1 MKSQISVPLIPG
13 DVSYLDVLTVIVKL
27 WTSIDLKLQSPQSVF
42 GITFFFFLPCLP
54 DLWVWL
60 SPPIRMTTAP
70 TITRWQRKYIVF
82 LLNQLPLVYP
92 QSGTVT

>member
-42 GITFFFFLPCLP
+42 GILFFFFFLAFRICGSGCHLP
-54 DLWVWL
+54 
-60 SPPIRMTTAP
+60 
-70 TITRWQRKYIVF
+70 
-82 LLNQLPLVYP
+82 
-92 QSGTVT
+92 SG

>member
-42 GITFFFFLPCLP
+42 GITFFFSSLPSGS
-54 DLWVWL
+54 VG
-60 SPPIRMTTAP
+60 
-70 TITRWQRKYIVF
+70 
-82 LLNQLPLVYP
+82 LV
-92 QSGTVT
+92 VTSHQDDHSTYNY